1 MLIMVKGKNICVF
14 SADTYRAPK
23 IYAPQLSDA
32 V

>member
-1 MLIMVKGKNICVF
+1 MVKGKNLRVF

-32 V
+32 ME